1 MKLREWALPNTL
13 SWDSNLPQLQDLL
26 LDLEWLVVGELDHM
40 RLGLEEG
47 LVDVYL
53 RIAVDA
59 VVGDVEVLNDPGLG
73 ELINDASSRL
83 LVFD

>member
-40 RLGLEEG
+40 RLRLEEG